1 MDLVKQLLHAGAN
14 PELQTFLG
22 DTPSSLAYSSNHT
35 AVASLLDG
43 ANAGSDSNA
52 AAVSSSQQNIRRE
65 EGRPDDDDTI
75 QIHKE

>member
-1 MDLVKQLLHAGAN
+1 MKQLLDAGAK

-43 ANAGSDSNA
+43 VTAGESNA
-52 AAVSSSQQNIRRE
+52 VGPVNHVHDAQQSDR
-65 EGRPDDDDTI
+65 GGQDRPDDDIETH
-75 QIHKE
+75 QE